1 MIANQNSGCD
11 SCNQLKRVVA
21 RPDVNSVNIPRLHR
35 YTRRGPHSPPHLS
48 SHPSLTTY
56 QLRSYTNKYQRLSIV
71 YSARAER
78 HKFRGVK
85 GFAISHPGRRA
96 ALTLQSR
103 AGLHSDCGRPTTTT
117 RPASCGL
124 HCVRYVIKYISC
136 WRGRLADVE
145 QDPDQGGI
153 SLLSDHQRPLP
164 DSTCGVNV
172 SSPAPTHPQNAVLQ
186 LFLEHPSATQTP
198 SPTTIARGTHTS
210 GPPSCQPTTEPIWT
224 TPRTPAGPQS
234 RPEPERA
241 HLAHGIPTSSIAGPP
256 HPRTTIWIA
265 ISTDTTGY
273 Y

>member
-1 MIANQNSGCD
+1 VREKHTGLDEDLHLVSAATVSLPSSTIEADVEGRGRRRSDRKPTEDLAVCAGRVVLALTVRPVQPSETMIANQNSGCD

-153 SLLSDHQRPLP
+153 SLLSD
-164 DSTCGVNV
+164 
-172 SSPAPTHPQNAVLQ
+172 
-186 LFLEHPSATQTP
+186 
-198 SPTTIARGTHTS
+198 
-210 GPPSCQPTTEPIWT
+210 
-224 TPRTPAGPQS
+224 
-234 RPEPERA
+234 
-241 HLAHGIPTSSIAGPP
+241 
-256 HPRTTIWIA
+256 
-265 ISTDTTGY
+265 
-273 Y
+273 